1 MTQLSRAP
9 PPAEGTLRGQIC
21 KRSVNAIFYSLVV
34 SCKNLG
40 IDPFVYLSDVLERL
54 PTHPPEQI
62 ADLTPKAWL
71 DAQQAGASSAE
82 AA

>member
-1 MTQLSRAP
+1 MFLGNDDS
-9 PPAEGTLRGQIC
+9 GQ
-21 KRSVNAIFYSLVV
+21 RTAILYSLVV

-54 PTHPPEQI
+54 PTHSPEQI

-71 DAQQAGASSAE
+71 DAQQAGTSSAD